1 MPATPTSAGKI
12 LIMRPAI
19 ANLRI
24 LRAFDAVGR
33 LESVSGAAR
42 AIHLSQPAVTQA
54 IAKLEGAVGE
64 HLFHRRT
71 TGTYLT
77 ADGVALHR
85 DTARLLAAIESALS
99 MLHPGLSDTEVQAL
113 INRITS
119 SQLESLIAIAECAN
133 SKAAARQYDLHES
146 SLIRSARELQR
157 TVGATLLRRTAAG
170 VQATEQGTAFAMTVA
185 QAFHEFDSAL
195 QSKFASRETNVVSI
209 GAPVLDNAGLL
220 AAVVNEFADLTPGA
234 TVRLFNEPF
243 ESLRLRLRSGT
254 LDMIVGV
261 LKPHSADLTSEVL
274 LEDSYYVAARRGHP
288 LAAKRRVTLADLSR
302 CDWIVPN
309 RNAPRREAFEN
320 IFASGGKRPAANIE
334 THSLATIT
342 MTLAA
347 SDRLALLTGSEL
359 RTEGPVERLVAIPY
373 SLGGACSRIGL
384 TYLTSEAHGPH
395 HETLVALFRKHAQR
409 LKVGGSSRAT
419 GTLHDP

>member
-1 MPATPTSAGKI
+1 
-12 LIMRPAI
+12 MRLAI
-19 ANLRI
+19 PNLRI

-54 IAKLEGAVGE
+54 IAKLETAVGE

-85 DTARLLAAIESALS
+85 DTARLLSAIESALAT
-99 MLHPGLSDTEVQAL
+99 LQPGLGDTEVQAL
-113 INRITS
+113 INKTTS
-119 SQLESLIAIAECAN
+119 SQLECLIAIAECGN
-133 SKAAARQYDLHES
+133 SKAAARQYDMHES
-146 SLIRSARELQR
+146 SIIRSARELQR
-157 TVGATLLRRTAAG
+157 TAGATLLRRTAAG
-170 VQATEQGTAFAMTVA
+170 VQLTVEGAAFAMA
-185 QAFHEFDSAL
+185 IARAFHEFDGAL
-195 QSKFASRETNVVSI
+195 QTKFASRQTNVVSI

-220 AAVVNEFADLTPGA
+220 AAVVNEFAGLTPSA
-234 TVRLFNEPF
+234 TVRLLNEPF

-261 LKPHSADLTSEVL
+261 LKPHSPDLTSEVL
-274 LEDSYYVAARRGHP
+274 LEDRYHVAARRGHP
-288 LAAKRRVTLADLSR
+288 LASRQRVSIADLCR

-320 IFASGGKRPAANIE
+320 IFAAFGKRPGANIE

-342 MTLAA
+342 MTLAT
-347 SDRLALLTGSEL
+347 SDRLALLTASEL
-359 RTEGPVERLVAIPY
+359 RTEGPVERLVPIHY

-384 TYLTSEAHGPH
+384 TYLTSETHGPH
-395 HETLVALFRKHAQR
+395 HGTLVDLFRKHAQR
-409 LKVGGSSRAT
+409 LRASASQAS
-419 GTLHDP
+419 D